1 MNVIL
6 QIHIGKMQLKRG
18 ISAKRCKCERMS
30 CRIKRK
36 LKLKDKLKLIAII
49 RKTNDFSKSQQLKL
63 NVSS

>member
-1 MNVIL
+1 
-6 QIHIGKMQLKRG
+6 MQLKRG
-18 ISAKRCKCERMS
+18 TSVKRCKCERMS

-49 RKTNDFSKSQQLKL
+49 LKTNDFSKSQQLKL

>member
-1 MNVIL
+1 M
-6 QIHIGKMQLKRG
+6 GKMQLKRDK
-18 ISAKRCKCERMS
+18 SAKRCEFERMS

-49 RKTNDFSKSQQLKL
+49 LKTNDFSKSQQLKL